1 MRNLFLFLK
10 KTATFFEFL
19 LLEIVAF
26 LLIINNDGYQSNA
39 MLSSCNH
46 LVASTYRV
54 ADSIKEY
61 FNLDKENLSLIEE
74 NTRLKARVLM
84 LETVLSSSLQVDSVG
99 VFKKDYS
106 FLSAK
111 AVYNTIDNIQNY
123 IVIDR
128 GTEDGVS
135 PEMGVIDGDGVV
147 GIVKTTSKHF
157 SLVLPILNVQSRLSC
172 RVNRGGCFGSLVW
185 DAKDAR
191 YAMLEEIPRHVK
203 VEVGDSIFTS
213 GLSSVFPEGFLVGVV
228 DDSFLNEDAANHTIK
243 VRLACDFYS
252 VNYVKVVRY
261 DKKEEY
267 DTIKTEI

>member
-1 MRNLFLFLK
+1 MQK
-10 KTATFFEFL
+10 
-19 LLEIVAF
+19 AF
-26 LLIINNDGYQSNA
+26 DKDLYSNVIRLHILAQSDSDEDQMAKLSVRDGVSEYIYSLVSSAQNKEQAEKIIAG
-39 MLSSCNH
+39 
-46 LVASTYRV
+46 
-54 ADSIKEY
+54 
-61 FNLDKENLSLIEE
+61 NLSLIEE